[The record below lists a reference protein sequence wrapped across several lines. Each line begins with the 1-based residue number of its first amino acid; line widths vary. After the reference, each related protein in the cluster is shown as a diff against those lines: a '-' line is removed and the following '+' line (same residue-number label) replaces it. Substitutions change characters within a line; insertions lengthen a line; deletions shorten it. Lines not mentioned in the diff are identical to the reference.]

1 MPSNKFNHSWAMIRV
16 TSILLL
22 VFISTKVSSIPQAPG
37 PNDGGEAVGQA
48 LKGLLDENN
57 LDERWICVK
66 NISNQAYGRTS

>member
-1 MPSNKFNHSWAMIRV
+1 MIRV

-22 VFISTKVSSIPQAPG
+22 VFISTKVYSVPQAPG

-57 LDERWICVK
+57 LDER
-66 NISNQAYGRTS
+66 

>member
-1 MPSNKFNHSWAMIRV
+1 MIRA

-22 VFISTKVSSIPQAPG
+22 VFISTKVYSVPQAPG

-57 LDERWICVK
+57 LDERWKIFHIK
-66 NISNQAYGRTS
+66 L